1 MLPQSIWYLFAHREC
16 FRLNYYG
23 QKRLRSGKREAYLA
37 RALAEIFYHDGYLE
51 AINFK
56 HL

>member
-1 MLPQSIWYLFAHREC
+1 MLPQSIWYLFAHLEC

-23 QKRLRSGKREAYLA
+23 QKGLRSGKREAYLA
-37 RALAEIFYHDGYLE
+37 RALAENFGHGGYLE
-51 AINFK
+51 AIKFK